1 VFLNL
6 NNLNVDLGA
15 LLQNAVLRSRVVC
28 PSVCLSETLVNCDHI
43 GWNSSKII
51 SRLVRLGCSR
61 IYSPC
66 SLCFY
71 YCMQSKSST
80 VLSTFF
86 GVIGLLICFINTRFT
101 ALMNFCV
108 GIYFQNIQHL
118 AVVVYVACY
127 QRWPQA
133 NNDVTV
139 KTLYWGHE
147 CDLSRSRDVIGHVTT
162 R

>member
-1 VFLNL
+1 MLLLLYAIEEQYSV
-6 NNLNVDLGA
+6 VDL
-15 LLQNAVLRSRVVC
+15 LR
-28 PSVCLSETLVNCDHI
+28 
-43 GWNSSKII
+43 G
-51 SRLVRLGCSR
+51 
-61 IYSPC
+61 
-66 SLCFY
+66 
-71 YCMQSKSST
+71 
-80 VLSTFF
+80 
-86 GVIGLLICFINTRFT
+86 IGLLICFINTRFT

-147 CDLSRSRDVIGHVTT
+147 CDLSRSRDVIGHVTI